1 MDTPSR
7 AYINLFVYRERNLMR
22 KKQLPIIVCALLILS
37 IAGYLVFYL
46 DLFSRNNVLA
56 NNNTAIA
63 STTSPGAISIDN
75 IGKINNYTYIPPTY
89 EYDNSNSDINSD
101 NKEEQ
106 MSDSQPGGT
115 SWTPASDMDLDPK
128 SFTVY
133 VNKEYSLPTDYVP
146 LDLVVPNIN
155 FEPDASGERTFMQK
169 KAAQAIENLFAAALE
184 DDCALYAISG
194 YRSYE
199 RQKEIFQNNIIFRG
213 KKHTLKYSAAPGTSE
228 HQTGLSMDVS
238 SKSINYKLST
248 SFAYSSE
255 GKWLADNAYKFGFII
270 RYPKNQ
276 IDLTGYAYEPW
287 HIRYVG
293 EDLAAY
299 LYTKDITL
307 DEYYNYTP
315 SEGFDYEQIYSDL
328 INYRPI
334 TSPSPTP
341 IPEEDLTDL
350 ESTDTIP
357 AEPLEDKD
365 IEDEALE
372 GEALE
377 DVTLEDETS
386 EDEALEDK
394 DFEDQD
400 SEDESLE
407 EDSYNN
413 PISNPDSV
421 S

>member
-1 MDTPSR
+1 M
-7 AYINLFVYRERNLMR
+7 
-22 KKQLPIIVCALLILS
+22 
-37 IAGYLVFYL
+37 FYL

-199 RQKEIFQNNIIFRG
+199 RQKEIFQKF
-213 KKHTLKYSAAPGTSE
+213 
-228 HQTGLSMDVS
+228 QT
-238 SKSINYKLST
+238 
-248 SFAYSSE
+248 
-255 GKWLADNAYKFGFII
+255 
-270 RYPKNQ
+270 
-276 IDLTGYAYEPW
+276 
-287 HIRYVG
+287 
-293 EDLAAY
+293 
-299 LYTKDITL
+299 
-307 DEYYNYTP
+307 
-315 SEGFDYEQIYSDL
+315 
-328 INYRPI
+328 
-334 TSPSPTP
+334 
-341 IPEEDLTDL
+341 
-350 ESTDTIP
+350 
-357 AEPLEDKD
+357 
-365 IEDEALE
+365 
-372 GEALE
+372 
-377 DVTLEDETS
+377 
-386 EDEALEDK
+386 
-394 DFEDQD
+394 
-400 SEDESLE
+400 
-407 EDSYNN
+407 
-413 PISNPDSV
+413 
-421 S
+421 